1 MQNLFLWKTSLIK
14 KKSLFSKNFL
24 DLTKLFA
31 GGKHL
36 DGGKIFF
43 LWKTLLIGK
52 KICLWKASLLLEK
65 SFPVENFLDQENIGL

>member
-1 MQNLFLWKTSLIK
+1 MQKFFLWKTSLIK

-43 LWKTLLIGK
+43 CGK
-52 KICLWKASLLLEK
+52 
-65 SFPVENFLDQENIGL
+65 PY